1 HVDVRGT
8 GGATASA
15 QFVAT
20 YYVPWAQ
27 VAEGRPASESPLRLS
42 VRFDKTEAKAGE
54 EIICRVQTER
64 LGFRGY
70 GMMLAEIGLPP
81 GAEVDRASLEEAIKA
96 GSWDLYKYDVL
107 PDRLIAY
114 VWPRAGGTQFD
125 FKFRLRYGIKAQT
138 PAST

>member
-1 HVDVRGT
+1 M
-8 GGATASA
+8 
-15 QFVAT
+15 
-20 YYVPWAQ
+20 
-27 VAEGRPASESPLRLS
+27 AEGRPASESPLRLS

-64 LGFRGY
+64 VGFRGY

-138 PAST
+138 PASTLYDYYNPDVQITVKPVRFEVQ